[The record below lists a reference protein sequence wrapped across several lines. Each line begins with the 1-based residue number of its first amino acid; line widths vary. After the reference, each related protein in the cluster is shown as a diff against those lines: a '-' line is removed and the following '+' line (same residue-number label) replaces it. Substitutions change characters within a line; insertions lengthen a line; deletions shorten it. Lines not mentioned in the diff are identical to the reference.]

1 MQSRQTYCFRQI
13 IVVLFILLSD
23 ITDVH
28 GQSLISGYIRDSKTR
43 EPLIGA
49 NVFIPGTSIGVSTN
63 SSGYYSLRLPIGDT
77 ITLVSSYIGYKP
89 AMKKCIQGTAGG
101 FDFQLDKGINLEEI
115 TVSAPLLSENRYG
128 MNLTEIPVSELR
140 GLPALGGEADLIR
153 TYQLLPGVQGGTEG
167 KAGMFVRGGSG
178 DQNLVLIDGSPL
190 YYINHLGGFISLFD
204 PEAVKNFRLYKGG
217 FPARYGNRLS
227 SVLDVNLKEGD
238 GKTQRNRQ
246 L

>member
-1 MQSRQTYCFRQI
+1 
-13 IVVLFILLSD
+13 
-23 ITDVH
+23 
-28 GQSLISGYIRDSKTR
+28 
-43 EPLIGA
+43 
-49 NVFIPGTSIGVSTN
+49 
-63 SSGYYSLRLPIGDT
+63 
-77 ITLVSSYIGYKP
+77 
-89 AMKKCIQGTAGG
+89 MKKCIQGTAGG

-204 PEAVKNFRLYKGG
+204 PEAVKNFRLYIGG
-217 FPARYGNRLS
+217 FPARYGNTLPHKRIAASFVTKDLS
-227 SVLDVNLKEGD
+227 HRRIDIRKSLLTRTGTER
-238 GKTQRNRQ
+238 QRNLFCLTQKGLGGFTHAPGILPRF
-246 L
+246 